1 LWCRVMAKEEV
12 LKKWAKPAKRVYRK
26 RDQEHVSVK

>member
-1 LWCRVMAKEEV
+1 MAKEEV